1 VAQWPDGPDTPCIGE
16 DEISFQIET
25 RWLAE
30 AAAAHAPV
38 IAPQVSFR

>member
-1 VAQWPDGPDTPCIGE
+1 MPDIGE
-16 DEISFQIET
+16 DEISFHIET

-30 AAAAHAPV
+30 AAAAAHAPV